1 MRVAV
6 LAALLHAAS
15 GFVVPSAPSARV
27 ASARRPSRRLA
38 AAGSDD
44 ADLAGEVRAASKDS
58 KDIGEQLRLFARLG
72 APYFS
77 TPEARLGLLKV
88 VGLTLVQSGVSVA
101 FSYLGRDFYTALS
114 QRDAAGFED
123 ILVRFSAA
131 LLAGVP
137 VTVLYRNQRELLS
150 LQWRAWMTARV
161 LALYTDD
168 RAFYDLECVDRD
180 GSIDNPDQRITED
193 VNAFTAVSLS
203 FGITAITSIID
214 LCSFSTIL
222 YSIYAPL
229 FGAIVAYALLG
240 TALTAYAGRDL
251 AAQSFNALARE
262 ADLRYSLVRLRE
274 NAEAIAFYKGADR
287 EADEVGRRLGGVVE
301 AQSGVISTQRDV
313 EFVTVAYRYLIQI
326 LPVAVIAPLY
336 FNKEIELGVVTQA
349 SSAFNH
355 ILSDFSVF
363 VNQFESIAAFGAG
376 LDRLG
381 SFVDR
386 LGGPF
391 NNASHFQH
399 IEAKRNGTVTATPP
413 VPGDLGVSKSG
424 NGKKVV
430 VRTNSLTVAT
440 PDGSRTL
447 VRDLD
452 LALDAGERLL
462 LVGASGTGKSSLLRS
477 LAGLWPAA
485 EGAVEISPDATVF
498 FVPQK
503 PYAPLGTL
511 RDQLTYP
518 VLRQASSASAAD
530 DGALLELL
538 AAVGLGKLAA
548 RSALLACGEDDACTA
563 DEARTG
569 LDAVRDW
576 GTTLSLGEQQRVSFV
591 RLLYSKPSV
600 AILDEATSAMD
611 IDTERRMYKLLQ
623 DRLSALT
630 LISVGHRP
638 SLLEHHSLK
647 LRLDGSKTGKP
658 EAVSEQDRRLA
669 AEAAAL

>member
-399 IEAKRNGTVTATPP
+399 IEAKRNGT
-413 VPGDLGVSKSG
+413 
-424 NGKKVV
+424 KVV